1 MRLWEVGH
9 VGVFDLLQQ
18 YWPVAYQ
25 IAKGKQGRNSCATA
39 QLTLG
44 QGKSTGKKSED
55 KK

>member
-39 QLTLG
+39 QLRSASYSDANTC
-44 QGKSTGKKSED
+44 
-55 KK
+55 